1 MLLGRRTLFALGRL
15 GAVLAIVLVTAG
27 CKEVRAR
34 REIQEGNKAY
44 YSGEYEDAV
53 TRYEKGLA
61 AAPHLDIGWY
71 NLGLAHIALFAPGKK
86 TPDNEAH
93 AQGAIKAFQ
102 EYLQLK
108 PNDTQARDYLLSTFI
123 DSGHYEGALAYFE
136 DRLKANPKD
145 VEALGQLAQIN
156 SQAGRYDESIKWHKQ
171 KAQVNVDKEKPED
184 AVTRKAD
191 AWYSIG
197 VLEWRRLNNH
207 SDVQGA
213 DRVKIADEGIAALAQ
228 AEAIRK
234 DHSPTL
240 SYQNLLYRERALAH
254 GASWARS
261 IDTATAQI
269 YYKRAVEL
277 NKAEA
282 AKAAAQGTPAPGS
295 PAPKKPKGA
304 P

>member
-1 MLLGRRTLFALGRL
+1 MLLGRRTLFALGAL
-15 GAVLAIVLVTAG
+15 CALALSG

-34 REIQEGNKAY
+34 HEIQEGNKAY
-44 YSGEYEDAV
+44 YSGEYEQAV
-53 TRYEKGLA
+53 TQYEKGLA
-61 AAPHLDIGWY
+61 AAPHLAIGWY

-86 TPDNEAH
+86 TPENEAH

-102 EYLQLK
+102 EYLKLV

-136 DRLKANPKD
+136 DRLKTNPRD
-145 VEALGQLAQIN
+145 LEALGQLAHIN
-156 SQAGRYDESIKWHKQ
+156 SQAGRYDESVKWHKK
-171 KAQVNVDKEKPED
+171 KAEADPTSD
-184 AVTRKAD
+184 GRAD

-207 SDVQGA
+207 SDVQGE
-213 DRVKIADEGIAALAQ
+213 DRLKIADEGIAALAQ
-228 AEAIRK
+228 ADAIRQN
-234 DHSPTL
+234 HSPTV

-277 NKAEA
+277 NKAA
-282 AKAAAQGTPAPGS
+282 QAAQPKPAPGS
-295 PAPKKPKGA
+295 PAPKKKK
-304 P
+304 